1 MVHVLDDW
9 EAVKEY
15 ASYCTYGCYQ
25 VRSVGE
31 EQEIKVLVGR
41 FGYRGTFKKDDP
53 RLAEIVDFCLKNGF
67 VQVVREVSE
76 DGFFG

>member
-15 ASYCTYGCYQ
+15 ASYHEYGCYQ
-25 VRSVGE
+25 VRSVGD

-41 FGYRGTFKKDDP
+41 FGYRGTFRKGDP
-53 RLAEIVDFCLKNGF
+53 RLAEILDFCVKNGF
-67 VQVVREVSE
+67 IRVVREVGE
-76 DGFFG
+76 DRFFG